1 MSHNMSHIQVVVHS
15 LKSKTDD
22 LSKISV
28 NVLKFYAEN
37 ENNLDQAEKQF
48 FEKYVKPV
56 KQHL

>member
-1 MSHNMSHIQVVVHS
+1 MSHIQVVVHS